1 MLLEKKEVEKVN
13 RTAFKDRVGELKKDR
28 NLFFW
33 IALLLAGTTIYQS
46 YSVKEAIE
54 KSQNTTEVVWVKL
67 LPDGS
72 HKISQFTPDNEQPIY
87 TPTVNSLLSKY
98 VQKRYG
104 QLKETIER
112 DYAEA
117 AVFMSP
123 VLTGE
128 FADPKGF
135 NVAQKVVD
143 IQADMAAKRIYI
155 EIKDIDH
162 YDAIEGQFD
171 GDVKPVIRT
180 LVTYQE
186 ITRDYQGKEI
196 SSVQQMRRLQW
207 TLLQR
212 NELSKQSLDWLNINP
227 LGIQIIDDKSV
238 QQ

>member
-1 MLLEKKEVEKVN
+1 MSLRKLWIFRPIWQQK
-13 RTAFKDRVGELKKDR
+13 GLYR
-28 NLFFW
+28 N
-33 IALLLAGTTIYQS
+33 
-46 YSVKEAIE
+46 
-54 KSQNTTEVVWVKL
+54 
-67 LPDGS
+67 
-72 HKISQFTPDNEQPIY
+72 
-87 TPTVNSLLSKY
+87 
-98 VQKRYG
+98 
-104 QLKETIER
+104 
-112 DYAEA
+112 
-117 AVFMSP
+117 
-123 VLTGE
+123 
-128 FADPKGF
+128 
-135 NVAQKVVD
+135 
-143 IQADMAAKRIYI
+143 
-155 EIKDIDH
+155 KDIDH